1 MQASAAEIKSM
12 HIPITPNTKLEELL
26 RIYEAQQKNLLKLK
40 NTTIDERLKKIK
52 ALEKVVLENR
62 TKIQQALYADFKKGA
77 LQTDFSEI
85 YPVVAEARL
94 YKQRLYEWAAEHEVD
109 TPMAFIGSSAKIVY
123 EPKGRVLILTPWNYP
138 FQIPLKN
145 MIAAVAA
152 GNAVIIKP
160 SEFTPHTADIVRE
173 VVKHVFDENEVAVVT
188 GDHAVS
194 QELLKLRFDHIHFT
208 GSPAVGRVIMKA
220 ASENLTAVTL
230 ELGGKSPTI
239 IDETANL
246 KKAARN
252 LIWAKYLNSG
262 QTCIASDYIYIHAS
276 KKDEFVKQIGEQIKK
291 SFGSD
296 AQKTDA
302 YCRIING
309 KHFARVKALLDDA
322 ISKGAIIENG
332 GQTDASD
339 NYIAPTVITN
349 VSNDMSLM
357 HEEIFGPLL
366 PILTYTNIDDVIQ
379 YINKNEKPLALYIYS
394 TSSKNQNYI
403 VANTTSGAVGINESL
418 IQNSH
423 PELPFGGVNNSG
435 IGKSHGQW
443 GFKEFSNEKPV
454 VKAWNAPSD
463 LLTPPFGK
471 FNQTVVDAMLKFL

>member
-1 MQASAAEIKSM
+1 MQASTSEIQNL
-12 HIPITPNTKLEELL
+12 HIPITPNTKLEEIL
-26 RIYEAQQKNLLKLK
+26 RIYNAQQKNLLTLK
-40 NTTIDERLKKIK
+40 NTSIDERLKKIK
-52 ALEKVVLENR
+52 ALEKVVLANR
-62 TKIQQALYADFKKGA
+62 KKIQEALFNDFKKGA

-94 YKQRLYEWAAEHEVD
+94 YKSKLHEWAATLEVD
-109 TPMAFIGSSAKIVY
+109 TPLSFVGSNAKIVY

-160 SEFTPHTADIVRE
+160 SEFTPHTAEMVAEIV
-173 VVKHVFDENEVAVVT
+173 KQVFSENEVAVIT
-188 GDHAVS
+188 GDHSVS
-194 QELLKLRFDHIHFT
+194 QELLNLRFDHIHFT
-208 GSPAVGRVIMKA
+208 GSPAIGKVIMKKA
-220 ASENLTAVTL
+220 AETLTAVTL

-262 QTCIASDYIYIHAS
+262 QTCIASDYIYIHVS
-276 KKDEFVKQIGEQIKK
+276 KKDEFIQQMKEQTQKA
-291 SFGSD
+291 FGHNP
-296 AQKTDA
+296 QQTDA
-302 YCRIING
+302 YCRIVNA
-309 KHFARVKALLDDA
+309 KHFARVKRLLDDA
-322 ISKGAIIENG
+322 VAKGAKIEDG
-332 GQTDASD
+332 GKSDASD
-339 NYIAPTVITN
+339 NYFGPTLLTNITE
-349 VSNDMSLM
+349 DMALM
-357 HEEIFGPLL
+357 QEEIFGPVL
-366 PILTYTNIDDVIQ
+366 PVLTYNDIDEVIA

-394 TSSKNQNYI
+394 TKNKNQEYI
-403 VANTTSGAVGINESL
+403 INNTSSGAVGINESL

-435 IGKSHGQW
+435 IGKSHGHW

-471 FNQTVVDAMLKFL
+471 LNQTVVDAMLKFL